1 MKLRIDNARLL
12 DPTHQL
18 DTHGSLCVEGNR
30 IIACGQAPDDF
41 QADEVIDA
49 RGGWL
54 FPGLIDLQARTGE
67 PGNNACGT
75 VASEAAAAA
84 AGGVTT
90 FCVPPDTAPVA
101 DTPAVPELIRRRAR
115 QAGKAFVLPI
125 GALTQALEGTRLA
138 PLLGLK
144 QAGCIAV
151 SQANSTINNT
161 LTLRNA
167 LEYATSH
174 HILVILKPQDA
185 SLAHEGVAHDGPVA
199 SRLGLPAIPASAE
212 TTALAQL
219 ILLMEET
226 GARVHVSGLSTARS
240 VELIEQAKR
249 KGLAITCDVAAHQLH
264 LSEMDLMDFNPLFNV
279 RPPLR
284 SLDDQNA
291 LRQGLKYDIIDA
303 VISDHTP
310 LDEDDKAL
318 PFPQARP
325 GISGLETLLNL
336 TLRLTETQELTLL
349 QALHKL
355 STQPANILGIEG
367 GSLAPGSRA
376 SFVLFDPDKRWTV
389 TGTQLISAGKNTPFE
404 GWEFQGKVICTWFQ
418 GKKVFELPQ
427 NA

>member
-12 DPTHQL
+12 DPANQL
-18 DTHGSLCVEGNR
+18 DLAGSLCVEGNR
-30 IIACGQAPDDF
+30 IIACGEAPADF
-41 QADEVIDA
+41 KPDEVLDA
-49 RGGWL
+49 QGAWL

-84 AGGVTT
+84 AGGITT
-90 FCVPPDTAPVA
+90 FCVPPDTSPVA
-101 DTPAVPELIRRRAR
+101 DTPAVHELIRRRAR

-125 GALTQALEGTRLA
+125 GALTQELAGERLA
-138 PLLGLK
+138 PLLDLK

-151 SQANSTINNT
+151 SQANTAIGNT

-174 HILVILKPQDA
+174 DILVILKPQDTD
-185 SLAHEGVAHDGPVA
+185 LANEGVAHDGPVA

-240 VELIEQAKR
+240 VELIDQAKR
-249 KGLAITCDVAAHQLH
+249 KGLPISCDVAAHQLH
-264 LSEMDLMDFNPLFNV
+264 LSEMDIMDFNPLFNV

-284 SLDDQNA
+284 SLDDQKA

-303 VISDHTP
+303 VTSDHTP

-318 PFPQARP
+318 PFPQAKP

-336 TLRLTETQELTLL
+336 TLRLVESGELDLL
-349 QALHKL
+349 QALRKL
-355 STQPANILGIEG
+355 STLPAQILGIEG
-367 GSLAPGSRA
+367 GSLAPNSRA
-376 SFVLFDPDKRWTV
+376 NFVLFDPDARWTV
-389 TGTQLISAGKNTPFE
+389 KGAELVSAGKNTPFE
-404 GWEFQGKVICTWFQ
+404 GWEFHGKVIGTWFQ
-418 GKKVFELPQ
+418 GKKVF
-427 NA
+427 